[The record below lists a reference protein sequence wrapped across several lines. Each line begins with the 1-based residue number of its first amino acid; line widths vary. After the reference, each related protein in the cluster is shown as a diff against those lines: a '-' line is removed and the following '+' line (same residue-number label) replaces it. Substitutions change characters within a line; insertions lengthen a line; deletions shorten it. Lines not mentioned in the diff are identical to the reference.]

1 MMPTPRLAPEH
12 TFEIGRTD
20 RYTGS
25 VSLARL
31 LAAADDSVRVYEVRF
46 APGARTVWHT
56 HAGGQWLIGLVGL
69 WVVQVAG
76 ESARQLGAGEVAY
89 VPAGVLHWHGAKGEN
104 GASHLVL
111 NVVGATDWAE
121 PLSAEEYAAVIA
133 TLG

>member
-1 MMPTPRLAPEH
+1 MPAPRIAPEH
-12 TFEIGRTD
+12 LFEIGQPD

-25 VSLARL
+25 VSVARL
-31 LAAADDSVRVYEVRF
+31 LAASDDSFRVYEVRF

-69 WVVQVAG
+69 WVVQ
-76 ESARQLGAGEVAY
+76 SASEAARRLGPGEVAY

-111 NVVGATDWAE
+111 NVVGATEWVE

-133 TLG
+133 TLI